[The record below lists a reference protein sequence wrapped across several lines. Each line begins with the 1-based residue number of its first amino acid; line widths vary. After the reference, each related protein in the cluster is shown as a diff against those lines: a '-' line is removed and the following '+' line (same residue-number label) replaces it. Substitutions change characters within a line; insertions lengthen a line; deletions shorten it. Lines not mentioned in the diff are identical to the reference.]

1 MVMEPFLVT
10 LSGAIAAGDTYARLL
25 LVPPMPEEDPF
36 TGSATGAMASYIWSK
51 GLIKKTNFIAEQ
63 GHGLGRPGQAIVT
76 VLGPPQAI
84 SGVRIAG
91 KAHVTVSGQLNL

>member
-10 LSGAIAAGDTYARLL
+10 LSGATAAGDTYARLL

-76 VLGPPQAI
+76 VLVPPQAI

-91 KAHVTVSGQLNL
+91 KAHVTMSGQLNL